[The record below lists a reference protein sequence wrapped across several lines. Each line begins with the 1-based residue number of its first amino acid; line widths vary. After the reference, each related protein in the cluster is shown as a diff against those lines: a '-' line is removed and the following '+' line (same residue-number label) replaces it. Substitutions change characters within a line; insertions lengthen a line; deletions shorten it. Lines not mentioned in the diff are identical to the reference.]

1 MSLRQTQHIITGQET
16 SDGAGVH
23 MKRLFPVQGILQIDP
38 FLLFDEFG
46 SDDPDTYIGG
56 FPDHPHRGF
65 ETVTYM
71 LAGLMRHF
79 DNRGNSGLLEP
90 GGAQWMTAGRGL
102 IHSEMPEQTDGLM
115 RGFQIWIN
123 LPAAEKMVAPRY
135 QDYRPDQVPVKTL
148 ADGTVLKVVAGE
160 AEGVS
165 GPVNGVSRQPLLV
178 DVTLPAGIAWRHKV
192 DPAATVLAH
201 VFEGGAEIGGRSL
214 GTTQM
219 AVLGDGDEI
228 EIKAGAAGARVLILA
243 ARPIGEPVVRAGPFV
258 MNTRAEIEQ
267 AFMDYQ
273 AGHFG

>member
-1 MSLRQTQHIITGQET
+1 MTVRQTLHIIQGQET
-16 SDGAGVH
+16 SDGAGVR
-23 MKRLFPVQGILQIDP
+23 MKRLFPVQGILQVDP

-46 SDDPDTYIGG
+46 SDDPDAYIGG

-71 LAGLMRHF
+71 LAGRMRHF
-79 DNRGNSGLLEP
+79 DSRGNSGLLVA

-123 LPAAEKMVAPRY
+123 LPAAEKMTAPRY
-135 QDYRPDQVPVKTL
+135 QDYAPDAIPVATL
-148 ADGTVLKVVAGE
+148 ASGIVLKVVAGT
-160 AEGVS
+160 AEGIS

-178 DVTLPAGIAWRHKV
+178 DATLPSGASWRHAI
-192 DPAATVLAH
+192 DPQATVLAH
-201 VFEGGAEIGGRSL
+201 VFEGGAEIGGKVL
-214 GTTQM
+214 GTTEM
-219 AVLGDGDEI
+219 ALLGEGDAI
-228 EIKAGAAGARVLILA
+228 DIKAGRDGARILILA
-243 ARPIGEPVVRAGPFV
+243 ARPIGEPVARAGPFV

-273 AGHFG
+273 SGRLA

>member
-1 MSLRQTQHIITGQET
+1 MTQRATQHIIIGQAT
-16 SDGAGVH
+16 SDGAGVK
-23 MKRLFPVQGILQIDP
+23 MKRLFPVQGIMQIDP

-46 SDDPDTYIGG
+46 SDDPGAYIGG

-79 DNRGNSGLLEP
+79 DNKGNSGLLEP

-102 IHSEMPEQTDGLM
+102 VHSEMPEQSDGLM

-135 QDYRPDQVPVKTL
+135 QDYRPDQIPATTL
-148 ADGTVLKVVAGE
+148 ESGVTLKVVAGT
-160 AEGVS
+160 AGGLS

-178 DVTLPAGIAWRHKV
+178 DVTLPAGTSWRNAV
-192 DPAATVLAH
+192 DAEATVLAH
-201 VFEGGAEIGGRSL
+201 VFQGSAHIGGRDL

-219 AVLGDGDEI
+219 ALMGEGDEI
-228 EIKAGAAGARVLILA
+228 EVTAGPDGARILILA
-243 ARPIGEPVVRAGPFV
+243 ARPIGEPVARAGPFV

-267 AFMDYQ
+267 AFADYQ
-273 AGHFG
+273 AGLFG